1 MKVYRAEKGV
11 AWPAVVVILA
21 LVAFGVYF
29 FFRSMAQMKAMER
42 EAAAPPAA
50 ETARPARAEV
60 PASASQTTGAYGMRL
75 KDLQGRAVS
84 MEDFKGK
91 PVFVTFWATWC
102 RFCIGELPSI
112 QKLYDSMKGEDVAF
126 LLISSED
133 GAKVKP
139 FLKKN
144 PISVPILLQD
154 GALPALYRTEGIPAT
169 FILDKKGNIARK
181 QVGAMD
187 WDSNEVRK
195 FLKDL
200 AKS

>member
-1 MKVYRAEKGV
+1 MKVYRTSRGA
-11 AWPAVVVILA
+11 AWPAVVAILA

-42 EAAAPPAA
+42 EATAPPAA
-50 ETARPARAEV
+50 AAGAPSEGAHLM
-60 PASASQTTGAYGMRL
+60 PASNAQAAQDIRL
-75 KDLQGRAVS
+75 KDLNGRAVS
-84 MEDFKGK
+84 LADFKGK

-102 RFCIGELPSI
+102 RFCVGELPSI

-126 LLISSED
+126 LLISSE
-133 GAKVKP
+133 GADQVRP

-144 PISVPILLQD
+144 PVSVPILLQD
-154 GALPALYRTEGIPAT
+154 GALPAAYRTEGIPAT

-187 WDSNEVRK
+187 WDNNEVRK
-195 FLKDL
+195 LLKDL
-200 AKS
+200 ANS